1 MTKRKN
7 ILICDDQMRFIET
20 FKENHSST
28 YDIRE
33 ETDIRKLIER
43 IDDNKPDLVLLD
55 LYHSNKCHLQINEA
69 KFKLIELYKQKI
81 EVAKKTGT
89 AETTEIKLIEL
100 FEQKIKDVESSEDVQ
115 EVLVELNKQNI
126 ANGEAAL
133 LDLKNQIRK
142 TDEEVNKAWEP
153 LGLEL
158 LNDIRQKYS
167 SRKLP
172 VIIYSQTGLV
182 LLKDD
187 QVKNVEEN
195 DGHWMLKGA
204 YSAATEQVRM
214 DRVMAYSGKAKPIL
228 LVYRIVLILSWSI
241 FLLLASLF
249 LFKLELMWD
258 FLISVIGGIGTYV
271 VTKVIESSN

>member
-1 MTKRKN
+1 MTKRKS
-7 ILICDDQMRFIET
+7 ILICDDQMRFIEA
-20 FKENHSST
+20 FKENHGST

-33 ETDIRKLIER
+33 ETDIRKLIGR
-43 IDDNKPDLVLLD
+43 IDDIKPDLVLLD
-55 LYHSNKCHLQINEA
+55 LYHSNKCHMQIEDA
-69 KFKLIELYKQKI
+69 QFKLTELYKQKI
-81 EVAKKTGT
+81 DAAKTVETAGT
-89 AETTEIKLIEL
+89 AETKLIKLYK
-100 FEQKIKDVESSEDVQ
+100 QKIKNVEASKNVQ
-115 EVLVELNKQNI
+115 EVLTELNKQNI
-126 ANGEAAL
+126 ENGEAAL
-133 LDLKNQIRK
+133 LNLKNQIKK
-142 TDEEVNKAWEP
+142 TNEKVNKAWEP
-153 LGLEL
+153 QGLEL
-158 LNDIRQKYS
+158 LNDIRKKYS

-187 QVKNVEEN
+187 QVKNVEKN

-228 LVYRIVLILSWSI
+228 LVYQIILILSWSI

-249 LFKLELMWD
+249 LFKIDLMWD

-271 VTKVIESSN
+271 VTKIIENSN